1 MKNDN
6 GQLFFSATDLANH
19 LACQHATILE
29 VQRTNGLATKQYRQ
43 DPTLELLIELGNRH
57 EQAYCDFLV
66 ADGKDVLQL
75 PEFGSQNLED
85 GIQAMNA
92 GREII
97 AQAWLQNGQWR
108 GRSDFLVKVDR
119 PSNFGDWSYEVA
131 DTKLSRTTKTTAIL
145 QLCLYSEI
153 LAEIQG
159 VLPEF
164 IHVVKPSTDSANPFE
179 VDSHRLSEY
188 MAYYRQAKSNFEATV
203 ADGPH
208 QSSYPEPCNH
218 CQICDWW
225 TVCNQK
231 RREDDHLS
239 FVAGMTKSQRQE
251 MSEHQVVTLEGFAN
265 AAQAHPGFPKRGALG
280 SYVKSQLQ
288 AKIQLKGK
296 QTGRPEFEFNE
307 IEKDRGFLR
316 LPEPSS
322 ADVFFDIEG
331 NPRASDN
338 GLEYLLG
345 YVDDS
350 AQNPYLAKWGLSRS
364 DEKVSFELFIDEMMQ
379 RYQADPAM
387 HIYHYAPYEPA
398 AMKRLATRHATREV
412 ELDHLLRGKVFV
424 DLYGITRQAI
434 RASIESYSIKQ
445 LEQFYG
451 YERLEVLEDASK
463 ALRAMERHLE
473 LGELDQITAEQRQ
486 VVETYNKDDCI
497 STLELRDWLEK
508 LRQQQ
513 VDSGIELPRPIIE
526 VVEAPDSVAQMAAEA
541 RKVYELLLERIP
553 EVRSSTDDKARW
565 LLAHMLEYFRR
576 EEKCMWWDYFTLQA
590 MEHDEL
596 LRENRAIA
604 GLTFIEEREPEK
616 GNLPIHV
623 YSFPIQDT
631 ILDERSKVRDTEDNS
646 IGSIEFIDLKE
657 NLLGIKKAGAAIDIH
672 PRSVF
677 EFDIIPSGSLPVS
690 LLEFGDQVANAAKNG
705 NEIKSARY
713 DLLANKLPRLKSMQL
728 PVDGTAKDNAVSI
741 ALDLDN
747 SYLGIQGPPGT
758 GKTFV
763 GSHVI
768 TELAKAGKR
777 IGVCAVGHTV
787 IINLLKKVHERCT
800 EQGVSVPLCHTGGK
814 HELPDYIQKLTKK
827 KVVESLDKGCV
838 VGGTA
843 WLWSSEPMHEQLD
856 YLFIDEAGQMSLAM
870 ALAAGRAAK
879 NIILLG
885 DPQQLEQ
892 PQLALHPEGAEIS
905 SLAHIIDG
913 NETMPIEK
921 GLFLET
927 TWRLH
932 PKICSFN
939 SEQFYEDRLQS
950 LDGLQHQEICAEPE
964 LSGNGL
970 RFFPVEHEGN
980 QNRSLD
986 EVDYVL
992 DLYNRLVSSDN
1003 QWANKDAELK
1013 PITSEDVLV
1022 IAPFNAQVGA
1032 LKKALPDDA
1041 LVGTVD
1047 KFQGQEAAIVIYS
1060 MTCSSAEVAPRGM
1073 SFLYD
1078 RHRLNVATSR
1088 ARALAI
1094 IVGSPSLLSAS
1105 CNSPTQMRLANALC
1119 RFHEL
1124 SESVQQ

>member
-1 MKNDN
+1 MKSEN

-29 VQRTNGLATKQYRQ
+29 VQRTQGLATKQYRE
-43 DPTLELLIELGNRH
+43 DATLELLIELGNRH
-57 EQAYCDFLV
+57 EQAYCDFLISS
-66 ADGKDVLQL
+66 GKDVVQL
-75 PEFGSQNLED
+75 PEFGSQNIED
-85 GIQAMNA
+85 GIQAMRE
-92 GREII
+92 GREVV
-97 AQAWLQNGQWR
+97 AQAWLQSGQWR
-108 GRSDFLVKVDR
+108 GRSDFLMKVDR
-119 PSNFGDWSYEVA
+119 SSNLGNWSYEVA
-131 DTKLSRTTKTTAIL
+131 DTKLSRTTKSTAIL

-159 VLPEF
+159 VFPEF
-164 IHVVKPSTDSANPFE
+164 IHVIKPSNDSSSPFE

-203 ADGPH
+203 GRGPN

-218 CQICDWW
+218 CKICDWW

-251 MSEHQVVTLEGFAN
+251 MSEHQIVTLEEFAS
-265 AAQAHPGFPKRGALG
+265 AAKPHPGFPKRGAID

-288 AKIQLKGK
+288 AKIQLRGRK
-296 QTGRPEFEFNE
+296 TGQPEFEFNE

-316 LPEPSS
+316 LPEPSHG
-322 ADVFFDIEG
+322 DVFFDIEG
-331 NPRASDN
+331 NPRASEN

-345 YVDDS
+345 YVGDS
-350 AQNPYLAKWGLSRS
+350 LQSPYLAKWGLSRV
-364 DEKVSFELFIDEMMQ
+364 DEKKSFELFIDEMMH
-379 RYQADPAM
+379 RYNADPSM

-398 AMKRLATRHATREV
+398 ALKRLATRHATREI

-473 LGELDQITAEQRQ
+473 LGELDQITPEQRN
-486 VVETYNKDDCI
+486 VVETYNKDDCL
-497 STLELRDWLEK
+497 STLALRNWLED

-513 VDSGIELPRPIIE
+513 VDRGVELARPLVE

-541 RKVYELLLERIP
+541 LRVYELLLENMP
-553 EVRSSTDDKARW
+553 EVHESVNEKARW

-590 MEHDEL
+590 MEYDEL

-604 GLTFIEEREPEK
+604 GLKFVEERQPEK
-616 GNLPIHV
+616 GKLPIHV
-623 YSFPIQDT
+623 YEFPIQDT
-631 ILDERSKVRDTEDNS
+631 ILEERAKVRDTEDNS
-646 IGSIEFIDLKE
+646 IGSIDFIDLKE
-657 NLLGIKKAGAAIDIH
+657 NFVGIKKTGTTVDTH
-672 PRSVF
+672 PTSVF

-690 LLEFGDQVANAAKNG
+690 LLEFGEQVANAAKSG

-713 DLLANKLPRLKSMQL
+713 DLLAKKLPRFKTVQL
-728 PVDGTAKDNAVSI
+728 PVEGTAKDNAVSI

-768 TELAKAGKR
+768 AELAKAGKR

-787 IINLLKKVHERCT
+787 IINLLKKVHERCN
-800 EQGVSVPLCHTGGK
+800 EQGISIPLSHAGGK
-814 HELPDYIQKLTKK
+814 HELPDYIK
-827 KVVESLDKGCV
+827 KVANKKVIESLDKGCV

-843 WLWSSEPMHEQLD
+843 WLWSSEPMLEQLD

-892 PQLALHPEGAEIS
+892 PQQALHPEGAEIS
-905 SLAHIIDG
+905 SLAHVIDG
-913 NETMPIEK
+913 NETMPTEK

-932 PKICSFN
+932 PKICRFN

-950 LDGLQHQEICAEPE
+950 LDGLQLQEVFAQPE

-980 QNRSLD
+980 QNRSLE
-986 EVDYVL
+986 EVDYICA
-992 DLYNRLVSSDN
+992 LYDRIIETGN
-1003 QWANKDAELK
+1003 QWADKNAELK
-1013 PITSEDVLV
+1013 PIASDDVLV
-1022 IAPFNAQVGA
+1022 IAPFNAQVSA
-1032 LKKALPDDA
+1032 LKKALPDGA

-1060 MTCSSAEVAPRGM
+1060 MTSSSSEVAPRGM

-1094 IVGSPSLLSAS
+1094 IVGAPALLNAS
-1105 CNSPTQMRLANALC
+1105 CNSPAQMRLANALC
-1119 RFHEL
+1119 RFREL
-1124 SESVQQ
+1124 SE